1 MRKMGI
7 ENLIIAAL
15 SVWPEAESSTVFYSQ
30 NANPKFFLMQEG
42 FTVADV
48 FVEETVK
55 SLWALVR
62 FSSFPGVV
70 SQLRAGVHM
79 EEI

>member
-1 MRKMGI
+1 
-7 ENLIIAAL
+7 
-15 SVWPEAESSTVFYSQ
+15 
-30 NANPKFFLMQEG
+30 MQEG

-55 SLWALVR
+55 SLWTLVC

-70 SQLRAGVHM
+70 SQLRAGVHK